1 MKKSSY
7 TEAQVIGAAML
18 GTAGVFVLYPLA
30 QTPLALAACAVLLG
44 CTLGA
49 VQPMIMS
56 TLHHLTPDQRH
67 GEALALRSMAMNGS
81 STVMPLVFGA
91 LGSVVG
97 AGVLFWL
104 VAGTVGSGAWLTRRL
119 KVLRT

>member
-1 MKKSSY
+1 
-7 TEAQVIGAAML
+7 
-18 GTAGVFVLYPLA
+18 
-30 QTPLALAACAVLLG
+30 
-44 CTLGA
+44 
-49 VQPMIMS
+49 MIMS

-81 STVMPLVFGA
+81 STVMPLIFGA

-104 VAGTVGSGAWLTRRL
+104 VAGAVGSGAWLTRRL